1 MEQATETAESADFIQ
16 TELVEISADAITQ
29 CVRLF
34 SAFSSEDAI
43 RIFLYAEN
51 GIASSTQAIRDLGL
65 TQKRYYSRL
74 KGLIDI
80 GLIKKVKGDYLYTP
94 MGKMMHKLGLSL
106 IGVLENKERIDILYE
121 LSNAGA
127 LSTDERSRIRNLIA
141 SNSDIGP
148 LLSSMITGASPGEI
162 EMIQDY
168 GDLAKK
174 LVEEI
179 GQAKKT
185 VLLASNYVEASVVEA
200 QMKAHRRGVEFKVL
214 LSRETMSKR
223 MTKLKLLL
231 SPKIFLNL
239 MEFSKSMKNNDDWF
253 REGDIAFSFCIID
266 GCKCYFELPP
276 VESEFSIAFYLRDE
290 IISQRFSV
298 LFDKF
303 WVQSGKEYKDSIS
316 KIVLEG

>member
-1 MEQATETAESADFIQ
+1 MEQAIESVESSDYIQ
-16 TELVEISADAITQ
+16 EELLEVSDDSIGQ

-34 SAFSSEDAI
+34 GVLSSEDAI

-51 GIASSTQAIRDLGL
+51 GIASSTQAIKDLGL

-74 KGLIDI
+74 KGLIDM
-80 GLIKKVKGDYLYTP
+80 GLIKKVKGDYVYTSL
-94 MGKMMHKLGLSL
+94 GKMLHKLGLSL

-121 LSNAGA
+121 LSKTDA
-127 LSTDERSRIRNLIA
+127 LSVDERSRIRNLIA
-141 SNSDIGP
+141 DNSEIGP

-162 EMIQDY
+162 EMIQEY

-179 GQAKKT
+179 RQAKKS
-185 VLLASNYVEASVVEA
+185 VLLASNYVEPSVVEA
-200 QMKAHRRGVEFKVL
+200 QMKAQRRGVKFKVL

-239 MEFSKSMKNNDDWF
+239 MEFTKSMKNNDDWF
-253 REGDIAFSFCIID
+253 READLSFSFCIVD
-266 GCKCYFELPP
+266 GRKCYFELPP
-276 VESEFSIAFYLRDE
+276 VESEFSIAFYLLDE
-290 IISQRFSV
+290 IISQRFSN
-298 LFDKF
+298 LFEKL
-303 WVQSGKEYKDSIS
+303 WVQSGDNYKDSIS
-316 KIVLEG
+316 KMF